1 MPKSR
6 VLLFTAL
13 LSGLT
18 TLLMVLL
25 LALFINTTTSIVPL
39 WVVVLLFFFSVFGL
53 FYGAAYFILKRRVLR
68 IKRRVLQQGIALTEQ
83 QISESSSL
91 FELERT
97 LEDLNA
103 RQSSLVDELK
113 SREQFRRE
121 YIGNV
126 SHELK
131 TPIFNIQGY
140 IYTLLDGA
148 ITDEKVAKKFL
159 RRAAKSVERMTQLVK
174 DMDVLTKV
182 ESGEYDIQIRPVRVR
197 TLIDDAL
204 EEIENLAAKRKSKI
218 KLDFDIDSK
227 TQVYCDA
234 PRLEQVLDNLLVNG
248 IKYSEEGSTV
258 HLSVTNVQNKVEF
271 RVKDHGFGIAEADLP
286 HIFERFYRVD
296 KARSRDAGGTGLGLS
311 IVKHIIDRHG
321 ERIQVQ
327 SKEGVGTEFIFTLKR
342 V

>member
-25 LALFINTTTSIVPL
+25 LALFVNTTTSIVPL
-39 WVVVLLFFFSVFGL
+39 WAVVLLFFFSVFGL
-53 FYGAAYFILKRRVLR
+53 FYGAAFFILKRRVLR

-97 LEDLNA
+97 LEELNA

-148 ITDEKVAKKFL
+148 INDEKVAKKFL

-197 TLIDDAL
+197 TLVDDAL
-204 EEIENLAAKRKSKI
+204 EEIENLAAKRKANI
-218 KLDFDIDSK
+218 DVAFNIDSRV
-227 TQVYCDA
+227 QVLCDA
-234 PRLEQVLDNLLVNG
+234 ARLEQVLDNLLVNA
-248 IKYSEEGSTV
+248 IKYSEDGSTV

-271 RVKDHGFGIAEADLP
+271 RIKDHGFGIAEGDLP